1 MAFSDFK
8 TISEVQEKFRITYAE
23 ADFAEAEP
31 STPSAE
37 FLRKTLNLPANIFI
51 FSPPMPRGRK
61 TIIFPVL
68 KESYKAYADQYALWI
83 KQSIGYD
90 DVLNGTPDYF
100 ISTRSEL
107 GKTVIGS
114 PLILLVEAKKNDFE
128 QGWGQCLAEL
138 VAAQK
143 INDDAAFPVYGIV
156 TDGTLWQFGRL
167 IGDTFTQNRTDF
179 ALANLPTLFGAVN
192 SVRAYA
198 ASICSPRS
206 PCLGDL
212 YSHGFACSIRS
223 GRFLPKSRLRKSY
236 SVFEAVTDVS

>member
-8 TISEVQEKFRITYAE
+8 TISEVQEKFTIIYAE
-23 ADFAEAEP
+23 DDFVKAEP

-37 FLRKTLNLPANIFI
+37 FLRDFEFTREHINVFA
-51 FSPPMPRGRK
+51 SEAARCEA
-61 TIIFPVL
+61 IIFPVL

-107 GKTVIGS
+107 GKTVVGS

-128 QGWGQCLAEL
+128 HGWGQCLAEL

-143 INDDAAFPVYGIV
+143 INDDAGFPVYGIV

-179 ALANLPTLFGAVN
+179 ALANLPTLFGAV
-192 SVRAYA
+192 
-198 ASICSPRS
+198 
-206 PCLGDL
+206 D
-212 YSHGFACSIRS
+212 
-223 GRFLPKSRLRKSY
+223 
-236 SVFEAVTDVS
+236 SVFKATIDSN

>member
-8 TISEVQEKFRITYAE
+8 TISEVQEKFRITYSE
-23 ADFAEAEP
+23 DDFVKAEP
-31 STPSAE
+31 SVPSIE
-37 FLRKTLNLPANIFI
+37 FLQDFEFTREHINVFA
-51 FSPPMPRGRK
+51 SEAARCEA
-61 TIIFPVL
+61 IIFPVL

-83 KQSIGYD
+83 KQSIAYD

-107 GKTVIGS
+107 GKTVVGS

-143 INDDAAFPVYGIV
+143 INDDTAFPVYGIV

-179 ALANLPTLFGAVN
+179 ALANLPTLFGAV
-192 SVRAYA
+192 
-198 ASICSPRS
+198 
-206 PCLGDL
+206 D
-212 YSHGFACSIRS
+212 
-223 GRFLPKSRLRKSY
+223 
-236 SVFEAVTDVS
+236 SVFKAATVVGCEDM